1 MQERDLSGRL
11 PVARRAFLTG
21 SVLALAM
28 LAAPATA
35 ANAIIGTTDEVRG
48 TVSRKIGGKNAQI
61 RAGADIMDRD
71 FIITG
76 EESFAALTLGSDT
89 KLLLGSQTQLLVDSF
104 IAGQGGTIELGTG
117 RMIFDRPEGA
127 PKLDVALR
135 TAFGMIGVR
144 GTKFFAGPNR
154 GAFAV
159 FVERG
164 AVDVTG
170 GGVTRRVGAGEGI
183 DIPAPGAAPGEV
195 RRWGEARIREAYE
208 SVGVR

>member
-1 MQERDLSGRL
+1 MQVRDFLGRL
-11 PVARRAFLTG
+11 PVGRREFVAG
-21 SVLALAM
+21 SLLAIASIASR
-28 LAAPATA
+28 AAA
-35 ANAIIGTTDEVRG
+35 ANAIIGAADEVRG
-48 TVSRKIGGKNAQI
+48 TVSRKIGGKNAPI
-61 RAGADIMDRD
+61 HAGADIMDRD

-117 RMIFDRPEGA
+117 RLIFDRPQGA
-127 PKLDVALR
+127 PKLDLALR

-159 FVERG
+159 FVEHG
-164 AVDVTG
+164 SVDVTG
-170 GGVTRRVGAGEGI
+170 GGVTRRVGAGEGV
-183 DIPAPGAAPGEV
+183 DIAAPGAAPGPV
-195 RRWGEARIREAYE
+195 RRWGQARISEAYA